1 MEEFAK
7 SRRGQKYFDVDLPK
21 VASQLER
28 IANAIESQNKL
39 EEQRQVFEKQR
50 MQWDKKVWLSENN
63 KPNFIEE

>member
-7 SRRGQKYFDVDLPK
+7 TRRGQKYFDVDLPK
-21 VASQLER
+21 VAMQLER

-39 EEQRQVFEKQR
+39 EEQRQLFEKQK
-50 MQWDKKVWLSENN
+50 MQWEKKVWLSENN